1 MLKKTISQAPIK
13 CEHNTDFTETRVT
26 ITYDGKPFVG
36 FAFCH
41 TDDKEFCSEKVG
53 YSIAYYRAVE
63 QIFKYEI
70 EQQRVRIA
78 TLRKV
83 LSEYPHY
90 ANFIESVIKRYQD
103 TLNFHR
109 DDLKRLRKS
118 LNHYIEGQNRAIES
132 IKHFRKNKD
141 EEKK

>member
-1 MLKKTISQAPIK
+1 MLKKTISQAPTK
-13 CEHNTDFTETRVT
+13 CEHNLDCTETKVT
-26 ITYDGKPFVG
+26 ITYDGKPFIG
-36 FAFCH
+36 MSFCH
-41 TDDKEFCSEKVG
+41 TDDKEFCSSKVG

-70 EQQRVRIA
+70 KQQQIRIA

-90 ANFIESVIKRYQD
+90 ANFIESVIKKYQD

-109 DDLKRLRKS
+109 NDLKRLHKS

-132 IKHFRKNKD
+132 VKRFRKNMD
-141 EEKK
+141 EEN

>member
-1 MLKKTISQAPIK
+1 MLKKTISQAPTK
-13 CEHNTDFTETRVT
+13 CEHNSDYTETKVT
-26 ITYDGKPFVG
+26 ITYNGKPFVG
-36 FAFCH
+36 MSFCH
-41 TDDKEFCSEKVG
+41 TDDKEFCSAKVG

-70 EQQRVRIA
+70 EQQRTRIA

-109 DDLKRLRKS
+109 KDLKRLRKT
-118 LNHYIEGQNRAIES
+118 LNHYIEGQNLVIES
-132 IKHFRKNKD
+132 IKHFRKNRD
-141 EEKK
+141 EEN